1 MKLQIIKHPRLQKK
15 LNSFVLKTNVRR
27 DEKLKLRIRKLQGK
41 KLLYLNFI
49 PRFVILFIHFIKIFL
64 LIISLIPIHF
74 FALLLD
80 FMIGIL
86 LAVVNTPAWFIKSFL
101 TPEGQ
106 LALRESAKKATAEA
120 EERRKARI
128 ERKRERLIFEQQER
142 DRVIKAARL
151 EKLKVRNEFRRI
163 LSEASTDDLLALY
176 AESKEDSTPAE
187 VVTEIKTV
195 LNARNITT
203 ALIQTAI
210 TNYKLEKIYI
220 QNLQMQ
226 AQQNAS
232 LEAELRLLQEQQN
245 KRRLQLGI
253 GIGFWL

>member
-49 PRFVILFIHFIKIFL
+49 PIFVILFIHFIKIFL
-64 LIISLIPIHF
+64 LIISLMPIHF

-86 LAVVNTPAWFIKSFL
+86 LVVVNTPAWFIKSFL

-142 DRVIKAARL
+142 DRVIKAAHL
-151 EKLKVRNEFRRI
+151 EKLKVRNELRRI
-163 LSEASTDDLLALY
+163 LSEASTDDLLTLY

-195 LNARNITT
+195 LNARNVTT

-232 LEAELRLLQEQQN
+232 LEAELRILQEQQN